1 MRILYFGSGE
11 FAIPT
16 LRSIAEDGHEIVAV
30 VTQPDRPRGRGK
42 ETMPTPVKSAAIDL
56 GHSVLATED
65 VNSPDMTT
73 RLKSLGAD
81 LAYVAAFGQKI
92 GKELLTAFPVGIVNL
107 HASLLPALRGAA
119 PINWAIINGDAETG
133 VTVFRLVEKMDAGP
147 ILMQRRTGIGDVE
160 TADELHD
167 RLARI
172 GCDAVRATLEL
183 LAAQP
188 DTPGTPQDVSKAT
201 IAPKLSK
208 ADGHL
213 RFDQPTKQLAHR
225 VCGLWSW
232 PGATCRYRS
241 ADGRRDEIV
250 TVARA
255 RPYEGRT
262 NLAGADEAGRI
273 TDVLSIQT
281 ADGELEILE
290 IKPAGGRLMSWQDFV
305 NGRHVAAGDRLISIE
320 SEGSRPGGAN

>member
-1 MRILYFGSGE
+1 MRILFFGSGE

-42 ETMPTPVKSAAIDL
+42 ELSPTPVKSAAIDRRL
-56 GHSVLATED
+56 SVLATDD
-65 VNSPDMTT
+65 VNSAEMTAQ
-73 RLKSLGAD
+73 LKSLGAD

-92 GKELLTAFPVGIVNL
+92 GRELLGAFPVGIVNL

-119 PINWAIINGDAETG
+119 PINWAIINGDGETG

-147 ILMQRRTGIGDVE
+147 ILVQRRTVIGDVE

-188 DTPGTPQDVSKAT
+188 DTSGTPQDPSKAT

-208 ADGHL
+208 NDGHIT
-213 RFDQPTKQLAHR
+213 FDQPAVKLADR
-225 VCGLWSW
+225 ILGLWSW
-232 PGATCRYRS
+232 PGATCRYVS

-250 TVARA
+250 TLARA
-255 RPYEGRT
+255 RPYEGQKMP
-262 NLAGADEAGRI
+262 AGADDAGRI
-273 TDVLSIQT
+273 TEVLSVRT

-290 IKPAGGRLMSWQDFV
+290 IKPAGGRLMPWQDFV
-305 NGRHVAAGDRLISIE
+305 NGRHVAPGDRFLPIE
-320 SEGSRPGGAN
+320 ST